1 MHIGVTGPRKLTLIQ
16 REKAVMELMQL
27 LTLGTTL
34 HVGDA
39 TGLDAL
45 ARELAVN
52 NTLYRYDAEGW
63 KPWQLQKRSRV
74 MVDALVV
81 AGGRL
86 HAWPNKPCPM
96 DLTVDSWKGSGTWGT
111 VRYAIAQGIAVELH
125 PLTPE
130 AIAPDWLELR
140 TQQLMLW

>member
-1 MHIGVTGPRKLTLIQ
+1 MHIGVTGPRRLTPDEQKQAVRDLIQ
-16 REKAVMELMQL
+16 L
-27 LTLGTTL
+27 LNSSTTL
-34 HVGDA
+34 HTGDA

-52 NTLYRYDAEGW
+52 GTLCRYDAEGW
-63 KPWQLQKRSRV
+63 KPWQLQKRSRA

-81 AGGRL
+81 VGGTL

-111 VRYAIAQGIAVELH
+111 VRYAITKGIDVTLH

-140 TQQLMLW
+140 TQQLVLW